1 MTFPMQLFSEKFQKR
16 VEREKDDT
24 LKELIHF
31 MKHACCIF
39 TIMNSG
45 DKINHALTLGFI
57 FFFVKLFASAFNAS
71 TLLLIPFCFF
81 PFLLLLPLLS
91 FVSVWYKY

>member
-45 DKINHALTLGFI
+45 DKINHALPKWKIMLDHFDY
-57 FFFVKLFASAFNAS
+57 FVKWK
-71 TLLLIPFCFF
+71 TLRSKLRGLIR
-81 PFLLLLPLLS
+81 
-91 FVSVWYKY
+91 

>member
-57 FFFVKLFASAFNAS
+57 FFFVK
-71 TLLLIPFCFF
+71 
-81 PFLLLLPLLS
+81 
-91 FVSVWYKY
+91 